1 MEYCICIKLFLI
13 AVSIYQKLK

>member
-1 MEYCICIKLFLI
+1 MQYCICIKLFLI